1 MKTGENL
8 AELRI
13 HEFASE
19 YFGRIYYYCLK
30 KTGGEAE
37 AAELSQETALAVIEQ
52 LRRGACPESFSGWV
66 WQIVRN
72 IYSRWAKRKHERSE
86 KFDGGDISEY
96 EIADESDFVSDII
109 KEKISRLSAASWLS
123 SFRNTEIFLS
133 CTMCMAGVF
142 PR

>member
-8 AELRI
+8 IELRI

-37 AAELSQETALAVIEQ
+37 AAELSQETALTVIEQ
-52 LRRGACPESFSGWV
+52 LRRGACPENFSGWV

-72 IYSRWAKRKHERSE
+72 IYSRWAKQKHERRE
-86 KFDGGDISEY
+86 KFDEAI
-96 EIADESDFVSDII
+96 
-109 KEKISRLSAASWLS
+109 
-123 SFRNTEIFLS
+123 FRNT
-133 CTMCMAGVF
+133 
-142 PR
+142 R

>member
-1 MKTGENL
+1 MTTGENL

-72 IYSRWAKRKHERSE
+72 IYAGWATEKHKTRERLS
-86 KFDGGDISEY
+86 DTDISEF
-96 EIADESDFVSDII
+96 EIPDNSDFVSDLIREEDI
-109 KEKISRLSAASWLS
+109 AAI
-123 SFRNTEIFLS
+123 R
-133 CTMCMAGVF
+133 
-142 PR
+142 R

>member
-52 LRRGACPESFSGWV
+52 LRRRRLPRELFRLGL
-66 WQIVRN
+66 
-72 IYSRWAKRKHERSE
+72 
-86 KFDGGDISEY
+86 
-96 EIADESDFVSDII
+96 AD
-109 KEKISRLSAASWLS
+109 SAQYLQPLGKA
-123 SFRNTEIFLS
+123 E
-133 CTMCMAGVF
+133 A
-142 PR
+142 